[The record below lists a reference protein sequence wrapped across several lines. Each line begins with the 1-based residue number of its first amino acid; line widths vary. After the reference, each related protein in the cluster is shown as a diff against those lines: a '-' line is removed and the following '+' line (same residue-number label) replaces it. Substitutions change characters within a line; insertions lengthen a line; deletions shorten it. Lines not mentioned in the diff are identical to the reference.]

1 MIRNNIKD
9 SIIPTSV
16 ASTYLKNDFIFNI
29 YNLYNHKI
37 NYNFVK
43 IELFHIISMS
53 SNKNIYI
60 LLGGNQGNTEAIFQ
74 KAIMMLQSDV
84 GTINKISSLYKTAAW
99 GKTDQPDFI
108 NQVLEMSSK
117 LSPESL
123 LQNTQQ
129 IEKLLGRERLEH
141 WGPRIIDIDI
151 LYYGTT
157 IVNTEHLTIPHP
169 RIPERR
175 FVLEP
180 LVEVCSS
187 FIHPILGIS
196 QTELLAQCTDKLMV
210 EKIMNTKENNTYKVI
225 NVQAI
230 KENFFDN
237 AELIKE
243 FTNLYLSQTPE
254 DFARLKQAIAKENK
268 SDIYDLAHHMKPSM
282 EYVGASSLR
291 IKLGTLEQLLK
302 EEQSMDTIREHFQ
315 EIAEKIEILL
325 EELQEFQNTL

>member
-1 MIRNNIKD
+1 
-9 SIIPTSV
+9 
-16 ASTYLKNDFIFNI
+16 
-29 YNLYNHKI
+29 
-37 NYNFVK
+37 
-43 IELFHIISMS
+43 MS
-53 SNKNIYI
+53 STKNIYI
-60 LLGGNQGNTEAIFQ
+60 LLGGNQGNTEAIFH

-84 GTINKISSLYKTAAW
+84 GTINKVSSLYKTAAW

-108 NQVLEMSSK
+108 NQVLKMSSK

-141 WGPRIIDIDI
+141 WGPRVIDIDI

-157 IVNTEHLTIPHP
+157 IVSTEHLTIPHP
-169 RIPERR
+169 RIQERR

-180 LVEVCSS
+180 LNEISPNL
-187 FIHPILGIS
+187 IHPVLGLS
-196 QTELLAQCTDKLMV
+196 QKELLAQCTDKLMV
-210 EKIMNTKENNTYKVI
+210 EKIMSTKENNTYSVI

-243 FTNLYLSQTPE
+243 FTDLYLSQTPE
-254 DFARLKQAIAKENK
+254 DFSRLKQAIEKENR
-268 SDIYDLAHHMKPSM
+268 SDSYDLAHQMKPSM

-291 IKLGTLEQLLK
+291 IELGTLEQLLK
-302 EEQSMDTIREHFQ
+302 EEQNMVTIREHFQ
-315 EIAEKIEILL
+315 KIATKIEILL
-325 EELQEFQNTL
+325 EELKDFQSSL

>member
-1 MIRNNIKD
+1 M
-9 SIIPTSV
+9 
-16 ASTYLKNDFIFNI
+16 ASTYLKNDLIFNI
-29 YNLYNHKI
+29 YNLYYHKI

-43 IELFHIISMS
+43 IELFQYYSMS

-60 LLGGNQGNTEAIFQ
+60 LLGGNQGNTEAVFQ
-74 KAIMMLQSDV
+74 KALMMLQSDV
-84 GTINKISSLYKTAAW
+84 GTINKVSSLYRTAAW

-108 NQVLEMSSK
+108 NQVLKMSSK
-117 LSPESL
+117 LSPEGL

-151 LYYGTT
+151 LYYGKK
-157 IVNTEHLTIPHP
+157 VVSTEYLTIPHP
-169 RIPERR
+169 RIQERR

-180 LVEVCSS
+180 LNEISPNL
-187 FIHPILGIS
+187 IHPVLGLS
-196 QTELLAQCTDKLMV
+196 QKELLAQCTDKLMV
-210 EKIMNTKENNTYKVI
+210 EKIMSTKENHTYSVI

-243 FTNLYLSQTPE
+243 FTDLYLSQTPE
-254 DFARLKQAIAKENK
+254 DFSRLKQAIEKENR
-268 SDIYDLAHHMKPSM
+268 SDSYDLAHHMKPSM

-291 IKLGTLEQLLK
+291 IELGTLEQLLK
-302 EEQSMDTIREHFQ
+302 EEQNMDTIREHFQ
-315 EIAEKIEILL
+315 KIATKIEILL
-325 EELQEFQNTL
+325 EELQDFQSSL